1 MLTRRKHLR
10 SGVTVWA
17 AGPKPRV
24 RHERLFGNLSA
35 DVLVIG
41 AGISGAL
48 VAEGLSAA
56 NLRVVVVDRRAPMA
70 GSTSA
75 STALLQYEID
85 TPLTVLSRSI
95 GVQDAER
102 IWRRSRL
109 ALDALRD
116 RTAWLGIDADMQRRD
131 GLYLSGDLLDA
142 AGLVREERARRRA
155 GFEVALLS
163 TRDLRERYGIRRQA
177 ALLGFE
183 NMVADPRKLAAG
195 YLRAA
200 RARGT
205 KVFAPV
211 DIVNV
216 DESARQIVA
225 TTSTGHEIRSRYVVY
240 ATGYELAKCIPAKGH
255 RIASTWVIATK
266 SQRSKLWPTEC
277 VIWEASSNYMYLRTT
292 PDGRVVCGG
301 EDEPFEDEVRRDNL
315 SSKKM
320 KLLESR
326 LKAMFPK
333 LDATADFQWTGSFGA
348 SDTGTPSIGL
358 VPGRRRTLA
367 VLGYGGNGITFSMLA
382 AQIVRAVV
390 TNTPDPDEKLFAL
403 RR

>member
-1 MLTRRKHLR
+1 MLTRHKDLR
-10 SGVTVWA
+10 TGSPVWA
-17 AGPKPRV
+17 ATRKPGV
-24 RHERLFGNLSA
+24 RHARLRRNLST

-48 VAEGLSAA
+48 VAESLSAA
-56 NLRVVVVDRRAPMA
+56 DLRVVIVDRRSPMA

-85 TPLTVLSRSI
+85 TPLTVLSASM
-95 GVQDAER
+95 GVPDAER

-116 RTAWLGIDADMQRRD
+116 RTARLGIDADVQRRD
-131 GLYLSGDLLDA
+131 ALYLSGDRLDA
-142 AGLVREERARRRA
+142 AGLAREEKARRRA

-163 TRDLRERYGIRRQA
+163 ARDLRERYGIRREA

-200 RARGT
+200 RARGAL
-205 KVFAPV
+205 VFAPV
-211 DIVNV
+211 DVV
-216 DESARQIVA
+216 DVVESARQIVA
-225 TTSTGHEIRSRYVVY
+225 TTSTGHEIRARHVVY
-240 ATGYELAKCIPAKGH
+240 ATGYELAKGIPAKGH
-255 RIASTWVIATK
+255 RIASTWAMATRP
-266 SQRSKLWPTEC
+266 QRSRLWPTEC
-277 VIWEASSNYMYLRTT
+277 MIWEASERYLYLRTT
-292 PDGRVVCGG
+292 PDGRVLCGG
-301 EDEPFEDEVRRDNL
+301 EDEPFQDDVARDAL
-315 SSKKM
+315 SARKVKTLEKK
-320 KLLESR
+320 
-326 LKAMFPK
+326 LKALFPQ

-358 VPGRRRTLA
+358 VPGRRRTFA

-382 AQIVRAVV
+382 AQILRGLI
-390 TNTPDPDEKLFAL
+390 TGTGDPDARLFAL